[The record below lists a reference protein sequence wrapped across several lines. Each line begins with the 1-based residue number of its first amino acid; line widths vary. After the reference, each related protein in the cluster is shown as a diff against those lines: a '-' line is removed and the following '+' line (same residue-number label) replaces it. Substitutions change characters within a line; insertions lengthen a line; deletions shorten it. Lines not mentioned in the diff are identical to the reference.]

1 MLFFVAT
8 QDIFPNNPIKDK
20 TSVIGKHMYEFFPQG
35 WAFYSKSPRESTYNV
50 VYTHSGKNATQF
62 PNASP
67 SNFIHS
73 SYQK

>member
-1 MLFFVAT
+1 
-8 QDIFPNNPIKDK
+8 
-20 TSVIGKHMYEFFPQG
+20 MYEFFPQG